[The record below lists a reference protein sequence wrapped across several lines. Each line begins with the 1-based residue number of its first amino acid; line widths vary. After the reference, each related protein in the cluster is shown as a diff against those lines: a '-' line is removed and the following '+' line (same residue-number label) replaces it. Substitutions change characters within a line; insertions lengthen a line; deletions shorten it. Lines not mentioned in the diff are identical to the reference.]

1 MRKVYFTI
9 TFNCPLNTH
18 SQSKY
23 VFLYS
28 VKAIEVL
35 LSGGSLFLVWPVQLL
50 PSTTHSVHS
59 VHMLE
64 KAFYHSQVILSLYL
78 SKCRVLAIDSKV
90 RPYQTW

>member
-35 LSGGSLFLVWPVQLL
+35 LSGGSLFLV
-50 PSTTHSVHS
+50 
-59 VHMLE
+59 
-64 KAFYHSQVILSLYL
+64 
-78 SKCRVLAIDSKV
+78 
-90 RPYQTW
+90 